1 MQIFNI
7 NSPLMQKLGLLFDL
21 MVLNVLTIL
30 CSLPVITAGAAVA
43 ALYDSIWRL
52 RRSEGTLLKNYFR
65 AFFSNF
71 GQATKM
77 FLPLLV
83 TGLIFGYNGLLVA
96 LNYQEGQG
104 YILVPLVICFVL
116 WAMVVAWAFPLQ
128 TRFENTVVR
137 IYVNAFLCGLRYLPR
152 TVAMILL
159 NLFPWVLLAAVPE
172 QFLKFSMLWV
182 LVWFALSA
190 YLNMV
195 MLDKPLER
203 LMELSRQALQG
214 EETAEPT

>member
-1 MQIFNI
+1 MQIFNL
-7 NSPLMQKLGLLFDL
+7 NSPLMQKLSLLFDL

-30 CSLPVITAGAAVA
+30 CSLPVITAGAAIA
-43 ALYDSIWRL
+43 ALYDAIWRL
-52 RRSEGTLLKNYFR
+52 RRSEGKLLGNYFR

-77 FLPLLV
+77 YLPLLA

-96 LNYQEGQG
+96 MNAQSFQG
-104 YILVPLVICFVL
+104 YMLVPLGICFAI
-116 WAMVVAWAFPLQ
+116 WAMVAAWAFPLQ
-128 TRFENTVVR
+128 TRFENTVIR

-159 NLFPWVLLAAVPE
+159 NLFPWVLLVAATT

-182 LVWFALSA
+182 LVWFGLAA

-203 LMELSRQALQG
+203 LTELAQG
-214 EETAEPT
+214 APQKTE

>member
-30 CSLPVITAGAAVA
+30 CCLPVISAGAAIA

-52 RRSEGTLLKNYFR
+52 RQSQGTLLKNYFR
-65 AFFSNF
+65 AFFFNF

-83 TGLIFGYNGLLVA
+83 TGLIFGYNALLVA
-96 LNYQEGQG
+96 MNYQEGQG
-104 YILVPLVICFVL
+104 FILVPLVICFAV
-116 WAMVVAWAFPLQ
+116 WAMIAAWAFPLQ
-128 TRFENTVVR
+128 TRFENTVIR
-137 IYVNAFLCGLRYLPR
+137 IYVNALLCGLRYLPR
-152 TVAMILL
+152 TVAMVLT
-159 NLFPWVLLAAVPE
+159 NLFPWVLLAVVPA

-182 LVWFALSA
+182 LVWFALAA

-203 LMELSRQALQG
+203 LTELSRQALQ
-214 EETAEPT
+214 EEEPAETA